1 MNALKSEQHVDVV
14 LHPGE
19 YFFGNR
25 HTRIR
30 TVLGTCVSVTCWH
43 PRLHI
48 GGMCHYMLPSRLHRK
63 AWELDGRYA
72 DEAIEWLLREIK
84 RHGTH
89 PREYQ
94 VKMFGGGNM
103 FPNSNHAKDSH
114 IGVINIDAGRHL
126 LELHSFKSS
135 VEELGGVGHRAII
148 FEVGNG
154 HVWVK
159 RTPLCHTPPGKTL

>member
-1 MNALKSEQHVDVV
+1 MNAPKATHGLEVV

-25 HTRIR
+25 HDRIR

-48 GGMCHYMLPSRLHRK
+48 GGMCHYMLPSRMHRK

-72 DEAIEWLLREIK
+72 DEAIEWLLREVK

-103 FPNSNHAKDSH
+103 FPESGRVNVPH
-114 IGVINIDAGRHL
+114 IGVINVSAGRHL
-126 LELHSFKSS
+126 LELHGFTSS
-135 VEELGGVGHRAII
+135 VEELGGAGHRAII
-148 FEVGNG
+148 FEIGNG

-159 RTPLCHTPPGKTL
+159 RTPLRSAPLGKTP